1 MFIINVIFHPLLWK
15 YTYKISD
22 IIDHHGS
29 STYVKRNCYSYYI
42 SYINIMFICKQVYN
56 VNLHG
61 FNIKDYKENMF
72 LDDTSMLKV
81 LSMHEQEEKEEK
93 IIF

>member
-1 MFIINVIFHPLLWK
+1 
-15 YTYKISD
+15 
-22 IIDHHGS
+22 
-29 STYVKRNCYSYYI
+29 
-42 SYINIMFICKQVYN
+42 MFICKQVYN